1 MINITTATSAELLAF
16 FNANTGGAQ
25 VKKFADRKTAERRVS
40 ALVQEMA
47 EEYALEMEPNHEP
60 AAYIEHAH
68 QDNVD
73 AAYREIAAREA
84 EAEGEGPFITD
95 LNTMREEA
103 SHPYGYTVHG
113 HDNCPHCGIHLSN
126 GVGEDGQEVNGKAI
140 KHDAFQ
146 YECLGCGAE
155 FGPAV
160 VRKSAPVSTGV
171 LRPAMAASLKID
183 RQIVEVSTGVVY
195 ANACQVWKAG
205 LVSASQGDRL
215 SAVLYGAAKAG
226 NRLMS
231 VTVNGHVFALA
242 VK

>member
-40 ALVQEMA
+40 ALIAEMVEDGDA
-47 EEYALEMEPNHEP
+47 GVVTVEEP
-60 AAYIEHAH
+60 A
-68 QDNVD
+68 
-73 AAYREIAAREA
+73 
-84 EAEGEGPFITD
+84 ITD

-103 SHPYGYTVHG
+103 SRPYGYTVHG

-126 GVGEDGQEVNGKAI
+126 GVGEDGQEVNGKPI

-155 FGPAV
+155 FGPAIKNHY
-160 VRKSAPVSTGV
+160 VRPNGAPLTS
-171 LRPAMAASLKID
+171 RPAMVESLKID
-183 RQIVEVSTGVVY
+183 RQIISVASGIVY
-195 ANACQVWKAG
+195 KNACQVWKAG

-242 VK
+242 AK